1 MNSSKKYIDLYY
13 ILPLILLSFYYS
25 IDKFTLQS
33 AVDGGLV
40 LSQFV
45 EFPKNFSNV
54 TSIFFNGWT
63 ILHQFSFV
71 LLKLNFSVNSIS
83 MIFTFIIIIFYALG
97 IFYLTL
103 GISKSRKLA
112 LILSLFVIIT
122 RESFGD
128 VDYPVLFFS
137 EHTYGAFSLASF
149 TLLVGFLSNNNF
161 IRRNRSKFS
170 L

>member
-83 MIFTFIIIIFYALG
+83 MIFTFIIIIFYAFG

-112 LILSLFVIIT
+112 LVLSLFVIIT

-137 EHTYGAFSLASF
+137 
-149 TLLVGFLSNNNF
+149 
-161 IRRNRSKFS
+161 
-170 L
+170 